1 MKLKDYLLDRITYLV
16 LLILMM
22 LMVLFF
28 LLVFKVSNAL
38 IWSVILVMA
47 LFGVLLIGYDYY
59 QKHSF
64 IKVFLIN

>member
-28 LLVFKVSNAL
+28 LLVFK
-38 IWSVILVMA
+38 LV
-47 LFGVLLIGYDYY
+47 LRIF
-59 QKHSF
+59 
-64 IKVFLIN
+64 